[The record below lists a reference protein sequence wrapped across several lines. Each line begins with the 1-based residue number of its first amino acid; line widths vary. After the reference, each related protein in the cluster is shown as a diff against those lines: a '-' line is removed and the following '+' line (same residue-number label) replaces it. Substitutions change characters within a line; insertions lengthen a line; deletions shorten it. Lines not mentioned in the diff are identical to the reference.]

1 MADPDMARV
10 RLAVLALSLAGWSLL
25 IGILGG
31 VLGPTIA
38 LLAYFSSRK
47 AISDEWAREWAAQR
61 PVVYPVLDQL
71 ASGGTSKPYLPP
83 KNGGRGPALNV
94 VAELKFKPPG
104 KGDF

>member
-61 PVVYPVLDQL
+61 PVVYPVSINSRQAERRSRTRRLRT
-71 ASGGTSKPYLPP
+71 AAA
-83 KNGGRGPALNV
+83 GRP
-94 VAELKFKPPG
+94 
-104 KGDF
+104 